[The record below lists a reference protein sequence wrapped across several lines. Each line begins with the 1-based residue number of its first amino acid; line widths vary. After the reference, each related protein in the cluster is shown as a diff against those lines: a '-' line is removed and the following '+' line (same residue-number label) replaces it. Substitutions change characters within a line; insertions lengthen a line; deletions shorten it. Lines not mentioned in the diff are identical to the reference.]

1 MSSCSLNITFEIV
14 DVVKQDQSEARFY
27 YTYFKVEGN
36 ATASA
41 NPAGCVIVM
50 PGDLVND
57 DEGDDEEEEDDDD
70 ERNSETAALTSSC

>member
-1 MSSCSLNITFEIV
+1 MKLKVSLLH
-14 DVVKQDQSEARFY
+14 
-27 YTYFKVEGN
+27 FKVEGS

-41 NPAGCVIVM
+41 TPAAGCVIVM

-57 DEGDDEEEEDDDD
+57 EGDDEDEDDDD

>member
-36 ATASA
+36 ATA

-57 DEGDDEEEEDDDD
+57 DEGDDEDEDD